1 VVSES
6 DAQVRD
12 MVRRTDW
19 TRSAL
24 NIADPSHLDLAARAI
39 ALGGVACFPLANIYV
54 FAARPTEAIL
64 RYVNLTK
71 GRPAL
76 QTGTFTT
83 TPQHINEQF
92 DWSRLPRGLDMG
104 RVQELIRRLIA
115 LGPIGFRGPARPG
128 LPAHLTADDHGIRTA
143 QVVNGGISC
152 PSNELYAR
160 VLDMIPENYLY
171 GTSANRSRHIT
182 GAMDEPIHYRLAPV
196 QADFGRVPGFFMI
209 GAGDE
214 CAQQARYPLHAPMS
228 TTLLS
233 FHRLG
238 PWDADSR
245 RPRIVV
251 ERYGSLD
258 LQTLRKTVAEL
269 DLDLWFG
276 PSAQRRLTQ
285 RNYALDG
292 LPALGSLP
300 RAA

>member
-1 VVSES
+1 MSET
-6 DAQVRD
+6 DAQVREL
-12 MVRRTDW
+12 VRHTDW

-24 NIADPSHLDLAARAI
+24 NIGDPSHVELAARAI
-39 ALGGVACFPLANIYV
+39 ALGAIACFPLANIYV

-83 TPQHINEQF
+83 TPEHINEHF
-92 DWSRLPRGLDMG
+92 DWSHLPSGLDAERM
-104 RVQELIRRLIA
+104 QELIRRLIE

-128 LPAHLTADDHGIRTA
+128 LPAYLTADDHGIRTA

-152 PSNELYAR
+152 PSNQLYAR
-160 VLDMIPENYLY
+160 VLEMIPENYLY

-196 QADFGRVPGFFMI
+196 QADFGRVAGFFMI
-209 GAGDE
+209 GASDE
-214 CAQQARYPLHAPMS
+214 CTQQARYPLHAPMS

-238 PWDADSR
+238 PSDAEHQ

-258 LQTLRKTVAEL
+258 LETLRKIVAEL

-292 LPALGSLP
+292 LPVLGNFA